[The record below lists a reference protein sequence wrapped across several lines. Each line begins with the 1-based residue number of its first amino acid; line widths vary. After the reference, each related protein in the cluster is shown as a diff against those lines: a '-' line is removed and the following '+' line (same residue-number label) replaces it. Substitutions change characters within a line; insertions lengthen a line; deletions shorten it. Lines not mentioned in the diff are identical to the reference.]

1 MLACAASLGVLLR
14 ISLENSVTYGALKA
28 ENDVHLDFP
37 YKTLDTLNTDLTPGL
52 DDVDQ
57 WFVDDDKKQDWRHDK
72 V

>member
-1 MLACAASLGVLLR
+1 
-14 ISLENSVTYGALKA
+14 LKA
-28 ENDVHLDFP
+28 ENDVHLELP
-37 YKTLDTLNTDLTPGL
+37 HKTLDTLNTDLTPGL

>member
-1 MLACAASLGVLLR
+1 
-14 ISLENSVTYGALKA
+14 
-28 ENDVHLDFP
+28 NDVHLDFP